1 MINSI
6 KSFGNYPKLNHASYQ
21 YFSWL
26 SDNLDFS
33 DDSKYLCYGFGKSY
47 GDSCLNPD
55 GNIIFTQFLNRI
67 INFDNENGVLC
78 VESGITLKQCIDF
91 LMPRKWFLPVTPGTK
106 LITVGGAVAN
116 DVHGKNHH
124 RSGTFGNHII
134 RFELLRSDGTR
145 LICSKNENIE
155 YFKATIGGLGLT
167 GIITWVEFQCIRTNG
182 PVIENENIKFNSL
195 EEFFEINEKSKNYEY
210 TVSWLDTNTLSRGI
224 FSRGDFASRE
234 FQQDYKSQE
243 AKLSIPFECETIN
256 PITVYTFNILYFL
269 KQFDKFKKNYID
281 FNSFFYPLDAINN
294 WNKFYGKNGFIQY
307 QFVIPLENGLSTLK
321 KILNTIVSKSNNSF
335 LTVLKTFG
343 DIKSPGIMSFPKEG
357 ITVAIDFKMKDKAIL
372 EKLDA
377 SDEIVTDCGGAV
389 YPAKDARMSPQ
400 NFKKF
405 YPQWEYFSKFI
416 DPKFSSGFWQRVVK
430 R

>member
-124 RSGTFGNHII
+124 RS
-134 RFELLRSDGTR
+134 E
-145 LICSKNENIE
+145 
-155 YFKATIGGLGLT
+155 
-167 GIITWVEFQCIRTNG
+167 
-182 PVIENENIKFNSL
+182 
-195 EEFFEINEKSKNYEY
+195 
-210 TVSWLDTNTLSRGI
+210 
-224 FSRGDFASRE
+224 
-234 FQQDYKSQE
+234 
-243 AKLSIPFECETIN
+243 
-256 PITVYTFNILYFL
+256 
-269 KQFDKFKKNYID
+269 
-281 FNSFFYPLDAINN
+281 
-294 WNKFYGKNGFIQY
+294 
-307 QFVIPLENGLSTLK
+307 
-321 KILNTIVSKSNNSF
+321 
-335 LTVLKTFG
+335 
-343 DIKSPGIMSFPKEG
+343 
-357 ITVAIDFKMKDKAIL
+357 
-372 EKLDA
+372 
-377 SDEIVTDCGGAV
+377 
-389 YPAKDARMSPQ
+389 
-400 NFKKF
+400 
-405 YPQWEYFSKFI
+405 
-416 DPKFSSGFWQRVVK
+416 
-430 R
+430 